1 MSVGGI
7 SNLERGLSGPRLAT
21 IGRLAKALD
30 VRPFELFWFS
40 EAPAVR
46 KQRRLVLIEQI
57 ESQLDTVSDEDL
69 PKVSSL
75 IGSMIDF
82 KGGLDKP

>member
-21 IGRLAKALD
+21 IGKLAKALD
-30 VRPFELFWFS
+30 ILPFELFWLRDAS
-40 EAPAVR
+40 ALKKR
-46 KQRRLVLIEQI
+46 NRMVLIEGI
-57 ESQLDTVSDEDL
+57 EHQLAALSDEDL

-75 IGSMIDF
+75 IGGLIDF
-82 KGGLDKP
+82 KVGDNNS

>member
-21 IGRLAKALD
+21 IGKLAQALD
-30 VRPFELFWFS
+30 VLPFELFWLGNS
-40 EAPAVR
+40 SAPR
-46 KQRRLVLIEQI
+46 KRKRLVLLEEIET
-57 ESQLDTVSDEDL
+57 QLAAFPDEDL

-75 IGSMIDF
+75 IGGLIDF
-82 KGGLDKP
+82 KGGDNNA